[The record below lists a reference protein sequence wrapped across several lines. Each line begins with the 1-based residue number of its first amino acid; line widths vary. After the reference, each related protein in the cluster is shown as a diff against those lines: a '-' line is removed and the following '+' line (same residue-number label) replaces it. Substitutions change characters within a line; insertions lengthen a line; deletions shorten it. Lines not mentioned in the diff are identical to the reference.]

1 VTGARWP
8 SRLLRRWLSNRWRAG
23 LWNWIKEVTIRDVT
37 TTRGPRINRQIRI
50 REIRVIDED
59 GAQLGIMTPDDAMAV
74 AEGKGLD
81 LVEVAP
87 TATPPVCRIIDYGK
101 YLYDEKK
108 KAAEARKKQ
117 KNVVVKE
124 IKLRPKIE
132 EHDFQV
138 KKRRV
143 EEFLED
149 GQKVKISVRFRGRE
163 IVHPELAQKLLSRL
177 ATEVVQTGKIERA
190 PTMEG
195 RMMIMLLTPA
205 KK

>member
-1 VTGARWP
+1 
-8 SRLLRRWLSNRWRAG
+8 
-23 LWNWIKEVTIRDVT
+23 
-37 TTRGPRINRQIRI
+37 
-50 REIRVIDED
+50 
-59 GAQLGIMTPDDAMAV
+59 MAV

>member
-1 VTGARWP
+1 M
-8 SRLLRRWLSNRWRAG
+8 
-23 LWNWIKEVTIRDVT
+23 
-37 TTRGPRINRQIRI
+37 
-50 REIRVIDED
+50 IDED
-59 GAQLGIMTPDDAMAV
+59 GAQLGIMTPEEAMGI

-87 TATPPVCRIIDYGK
+87 TANPPVCRIIDYGK

-117 KNVVVKE
+117 KQVVVKE

-143 EEFLED
+143 EGFLDD
-149 GQKVKISVRFRGRE
+149 GHKVKISVRFRGRE
-163 IVHPELAQKLLSRL
+163 IVHPELAQRLLSRI
-177 ATEVVQTGKIERA
+177 ATEVVQKGKIERA
-190 PTMEG
+190 PGMEG
-195 RMMIMLLTPA
+195 RMMIMLLTPV

>member
-1 VTGARWP
+1 
-8 SRLLRRWLSNRWRAG
+8 
-23 LWNWIKEVTIRDVT
+23 
-37 TTRGPRINRQIRI
+37 
-50 REIRVIDED
+50 
-59 GAQLGIMTPDDAMAV
+59 
-74 AEGKGLD
+74 
-81 LVEVAP
+81 
-87 TATPPVCRIIDYGK
+87 
-101 YLYDEKK
+101 
-108 KAAEARKKQ
+108 
-117 KNVVVKE
+117 VKE